1 MNFNLIDIKITSN
14 LIKKRLTNKIKNLYR
29 RWKVDISDSELEK
42 LYFSSFN
49 EYFQTTDNSIIYNV
63 NTNNINNINT
73 FNNNNMINTMNTSNV
88 NVANSTMNNPSQI
101 EMINPLV
108 EMNSNAMLFNN
119 LQSYSSD
126 FLNDNEFHNNLINN
140 NTDFFKA
147 KTSDD
152 MGINRCLMVQFP
164 VKSYRFKVKPFNL
177 KDFPQ

>member
-1 MNFNLIDIKITSN
+1 
-14 LIKKRLTNKIKNLYR
+14 
-29 RWKVDISDSELEK
+29 
-42 LYFSSFN
+42 
-49 EYFQTTDNSIIYNV
+49 
-63 NTNNINNINT
+63 
-73 FNNNNMINTMNTSNV
+73 MINTMNASNV
-88 NVANSTMNNPSQI
+88 NGANSTMNNPSQI

-164 VKSYRFKVKPFNL
+164 VKSYRFKVKQFNL

>member
-1 MNFNLIDIKITSN
+1 MNFNLIDMKITSN
-14 LIKKRLTNKIKNLYR
+14 LIKKRLTNKIRNLYR
-29 RWKVDISDSELEK
+29 RWKVEISDAEMEK

-49 EYFQTTDNSIIYNV
+49 EYFPSIDSGFINYN
-63 NTNNINNINT
+63 TNINT
-73 FNNNNMINTMNTSNV
+73 FNNNNMINTINASNV
-88 NVANSTMNNPSQI
+88 NVANSTINNPSQI

-147 KTSDD
+147 KPSDD

>member
-73 FNNNNMINTMNTSNV
+73 FNNNNMISTINASNV
-88 NVANSTMNNPSQI
+88 NGANSTMNNPSQI

-164 VKSYRFKVKPFNL
+164 VKSYRFKVKQFNL